1 MIFELL
7 MCVYKVP
14 DSLSFSCSYDNVEV
28 FDGKLDTD
36 PGLGRFCGSKV
47 VPDTTTYPIATYT
60 LKSIY
65 SNMYIQRCN

>member
-7 MCVYKVP
+7 MCVK
-14 DSLSFSCSYDNVEV
+14 SLSFSCSYDNVEV

-47 VPDTTTYPIATYT
+47 VPDTTTYPSNLYT
-60 LKSIY
+60 QINLL
-65 SNMYIQRCN
+65 